1 MFSEYRVQMS
11 KYSQCPFCSPHC
23 CPPRI
28 DPGYWS
34 GTVCIVA
41 HLIIE
46 TQGHILSWSVVTRV
60 TMGDGDMRGADTS
73 DI

>member
-1 MFSEYRVQMS
+1 MFTEYRQSLNEQIFSMPILLAS
-11 KYSQCPFCSPHC
+11 LLSAKN
-23 CPPRI
+23 R
-28 DPGYWS
+28 PGS
-34 GTVCIVA
+34 GTVGIVA

-60 TMGDGDMRGADTS
+60 TMGDGDMRRADTS

>member
-1 MFSEYRVQMS
+1 MPILLASLLSAKNRPGS
-11 KYSQCPFCSPHC
+11 G
-23 CPPRI
+23 
-28 DPGYWS
+28 GYWS
-34 GTVCIVA
+34 GTVGIIA

-60 TMGDGDMRGADTS
+60 TMGDGDMRRADTS

>member
-1 MFSEYRVQMS
+1 MFSEYTVQMS
-11 KYSQCPFCSPHC
+11 KYSQCPFCSAKNRPGNG
-23 CPPRI
+23 
-28 DPGYWS
+28 GYWS

-60 TMGDGDMRGADTS
+60 TMGEGDMRGADTS